1 MCFTLPT
8 TFPKT
13 NSFIH
18 YRCYWIYDRN
28 YNIIPFWAEKVP
40 LSYTFNWKMVP
51 LPHTQFITLHASLFT
66 AVNAL
71 SFLTIW
77 INQGAY
83 GKKTQNV
90 FSTFFCL
97 PFWAFLTTG
106 NDRFPSPR
114 HTWYPRTPGLTHC
127 FRILFPRKIC
137 FFEAN
142 MYHLNNQYNQYVSSK

>member
-18 YRCYWIYDRN
+18 YRCHWIYDRN

-83 GKKTQNV
+83 GKKNPER
-90 FSTFFCL
+90 FLDFFL
-97 PFWAFLTTG
+97 FAFLG
-106 NDRFPSPR
+106 LFNDRKWQISLSPSYLVPQDSR
-114 HTWYPRTPGLTHC
+114 IVLEYF
-127 FRILFPRKIC
+127 FREKS
-137 FFEAN
+137 A
-142 MYHLNNQYNQYVSSK
+142 SSKLICII